1 MNHSPLVIYPES
13 TIALPPR
20 YCGDV
25 GYYAL
30 MAKYG
35 SAVIDF
41 SMPYNRRAKECHRCE
56 IEGANGVQRL
66 TVPLEKGSS
75 GSIAGLRVSDHGE
88 WWNVHWGAIYSAYGR
103 TPYFEFYADDFLPAF
118 QGTVK
123 SLMELDIMLD
133 TTIRR
138 ILGITTTVTYRTP
151 ECNSADSALS
161 GGSGISGDSAEQ
173 SPSGVTLY
181 SPGCQP
187 RVSGATIMNPVR
199 GDTLVPV
206 YYQVWGSRFG
216 FTPGL
221 SILDLIFNMGAEAP
235 LILRSTK

>member
-1 MNHSPLVIYPES
+1 MNHSPLVIYPER

-25 GYYAL
+25 DYYAL

-66 TVPLEKGSS
+66 TVPLEKGPS

-103 TPYFEFYADDFLPAF
+103 TPYFEYYADDFLPAF
-118 QGTVK
+118 QGCVK
-123 SLMELDIMLD
+123 SLMELDTMLD

-138 ILGITTTVTYRTP
+138 ILGITTQVTYRTTQVP
-151 ECNSADSALS
+151 SPLS
-161 GGSGISGDSAEQ
+161 TPP
-173 SPSGVTLY
+173 SPLFPLHSSLST
-181 SPGCQP
+181 PP
-187 RVSGATIMNPVR
+187 TPP
-199 GDTLVPV
+199 TPP

-216 FTPGL
+216 FIPRL
-221 SILDLIFNMGAEAP
+221 SILDLIFNLGPESP
-235 LILRSTK
+235 LILRSPK